1 MPSYKALKKQIF
13 TIDDYSL
20 TPIRIEDKFLIMK
33 WRNEQ
38 IYHLRQDKI
47 LTEEDQNKYFNEIIS
62 KLYNHEQPHQIL
74 FSFLHNNQC
83 IGYGGLVHINW
94 VDKNAEVSFIMNTEF
109 EKENFDLIWS
119 NYLNLI
125 QEVAFSD
132 LNLHKIFTFAFDLR
146 PHLYQTLEKNGFYQE
161 AILMEHCKFDEQM
174 IDVIIHAKLN
184 DKVYL
189 KNATLKHSKLT
200 YSWANNPIIRQY
212 SFNKNSINYP
222 EHTKWFTSKITD
234 SYCNYFI
241 LYKGLKPL
249 GSIRIDYNN
258 DYTQGTISYLIDT
271 KYHGQS
277 FGKTILQKIEESIL
291 QRVYLKNVILI
302 GFVKKENIASVK
314 IFNHLNYIKI
324 EVSKELIKFEKK
336 IYNEN

>member
-1 MPSYKALKKQIF
+1 MNTYKCLNQNEFQYNEYKIV
-13 TIDDYSL
+13 
-20 TPIRIEDKFLIMK
+20 PIRYEDRLDIMK

-38 IYHLRQDKI
+38 IYHLRQVKP
-47 LTEEDQNKYFNEIIS
+47 LTIEDQNDYFENFVS
-62 KLYNHEQPHQIL
+62 KIFEQEKPQQLL
-74 FSFLHNNQC
+74 FSFLKEEVC

-94 VDKNAEVSFIMNTEF
+94 VDKNAEISFIMNTEF
-109 EKENFDLIWS
+109 EKENFDLLWS

-146 PHLYQTLEKNGFYQE
+146 PDLYQTLEKNGFYQE

-174 IDVIIHAKLN
+174 INVFIHAKIN
-184 DKVYL
+184 DKIYL
-189 KNATLKHSKLT
+189 TNATIKHTKLT

-222 EHTKWFTSKITD
+222 EHIKWFTSKIMD
-234 SYCNYFI
+234 SYCDYFI

-291 QRVYLKNVILI
+291 QRVYLKNVTLI
-302 GFVKKENIASVK
+302 GFVKNENIASVK
-314 IFNHLNYIKI
+314 IFNHLNYIKT
-324 EVSKELIKFEKK
+324 EVTKELIKFEKK